1 MDRTYGSQSMVEPL
15 RRVLVRRPD
24 SAFATPDYERWSYD
38 SQPQL
43 QQAQAEHDGL
53 VATLREAGAEVVY
66 HEAELPDHAD
76 AVFVHDPV
84 LVCDRGAIVLAMGK
98 ELRRGEEDA
107 IATTLEQLGVPVC
120 YRLHGDAR
128 AEGGDLLWLDQK
140 TLIAGVGF
148 RTNRVGV
155 GQLHELLGNLG
166 VEVIGF
172 DLPYFFGPRS
182 CLHLM
187 SFISLIDHDLAVVY
201 PPLMPVALW
210 QLLHERGIE
219 MIEVPEEE
227 FFTMGTNVLAMA
239 PRSCL
244 MLEDNTGTRQL
255 LEEAGCQVQTYQG
268 KELSL
273 KAEGGATCLTRPIL
287 RG

>member
-1 MDRTYGSQSMVEPL
+1 MDRAYGSQSMVEPL

-24 SAFATPDYERWSYD
+24 SAFATPDFERWSYV

-43 QQAQAEHDGL
+43 QEAQAEHDGL

-66 HEAELPDHAD
+66 HEAKLPDHAD

-107 IATTLEQLGVPVC
+107 IATTLEQQGVPVC
-120 YRLHGDAR
+120 YRLYGDAR

-148 RTNRVGV
+148 RTNKAGIE
-155 GQLHELLGNLG
+155 QLRGFLGDLG
-166 VEVIGF
+166 VEVIDF
-172 DLPYFFGPRS
+172 DLPYFFGPRT

-187 SFISLIDHDLAVVY
+187 SFISMVDHDLAVVY
-201 PPLMPVALW
+201 PPLMPVAFW
-210 QLLHERGIE
+210 HLLRERGIE

-227 FFTMGTNVLAMA
+227 FLTMGANVLALA
-239 PRSCL
+239 PRSSL
-244 MLEDNTGTRQL
+244 MLEDNPGTRQL
-255 LEEAGCQVQTYQG
+255 LEAAGCQVQTYRG

-273 KAEGGATCLTRPIL
+273 KAEGGATCLTRPFL